1 MKKII
6 SLFAAF
12 VLLASAAY
20 AKEKVTLLMD
30 WFPQGNQSGFW
41 QAQFDNQY
49 HDDVEIIVKPG
60 GPKVRTTTA
69 VASGQVEFGLNGSD
83 SVMSAN
89 AKGAKIKAI
98 FVSLGHVPYTL
109 VYHPNTGVN
118 SIHDLNGRRFAV
130 VMGITYWK
138 WVKHTYKLDKV
149 KEFPLTGDLG
159 LFAKTPGMFQ
169 QGYSI
174 FLPARMDAKGIPNEQ
189 IKVSDLGYKPYSVL
203 FTSDKLIKENPA
215 LVQAVVDRLSI
226 SFHKSLVDPKPTR
239 DLILS
244 KSKKVT
250 AAIHNNALDLM
261 KADFLPTDWSKI
273 GCQDPNRWVEL
284 ANQMKE
290 VGALPA
296 DFDPHSSYDT
306 SFKKGCFK

>member
-1 MKKII
+1 MKKILI
-6 SLFAAF
+6 SLIVLTFAF
-12 VLLASAAY
+12 PIF
-20 AKEKVTLLMD
+20 AKDKVTLLMD

-41 QAQFDNQY
+41 QAQLDNQY
-49 HDDVEIIVKPG
+49 HDDLEITVKPG

-83 SVMSAN
+83 SVMMAN
-89 AKGAKIKAI
+89 SKGAKLRAI
-98 FVSLGHVPYTL
+98 FVSLGHVPYNL
-109 VYHPNTGVN
+109 VYHPNTGVKT
-118 SIHDLNGRRFAV
+118 IQDLNGRRFAV

-138 WVKHTYKLDKV
+138 WVKHKYGLDKV
-149 KEFPLTGDLG
+149 QEFPLTGDLG
-159 LFAKTPGMFQ
+159 LFAKTPNMFQ

-174 FLPARMDAKGIPNEQ
+174 FLPARMDAKGIPNAQ
-189 IKVSDLGYKPYSVL
+189 FKVADLGYRPYSVL
-203 FTSDKLIKENPA
+203 FTSEKLIKENPA
-215 LVQAVVDRLSI
+215 LVQAVVDRLSM

-244 KSKKVT
+244 KSKKTTV
-250 AAIHNNALDLM
+250 AIHNNALRLM
-261 KADFLPTDWSKI
+261 KRDFLPKDWSKI

-290 VGALPA
+290 VDVLPA
-296 DFDPHSSYDT
+296 DFDPHQSYDT